1 MVPMPEFITGF
12 KEIEDHHKEENKM
25 AETMVKTLN
34 IEGMMCAHCQAHVK
48 KALEGVAG
56 VSLEDK
62 TATVSLTPDTE
73 EQALVDAVTEAGYKV
88 V

>member
-1 MVPMPEFITGF
+1 
-12 KEIEDHHKEENKM
+12 M

-56 VSLEDK
+56 VTQVEVSLEDK
-62 TATVSLTPDTE
+62 TATVSLTPGTE

>member
-1 MVPMPEFITGF
+1 M
-12 KEIEDHHKEENKM
+12 
-25 AETMVKTLN
+25 
-34 IEGMMCAHCQAHVK
+34 K

-56 VSLEDK
+56 VTQVEVSLEDK
-62 TATVSLTPDTE
+62 TATVSLMPGTE